1 MLIAGVIALVLGL
14 AICIWTPF
22 ALSSDKSR
30 QEEEKE

>member
-1 MLIAGVIALVLGL
+1 MVVAGLIVLILGL

-30 QEEEKE
+30 QEEKE

>member
-1 MLIAGVIALVLGL
+1 MVVAGLIVLMLGL
-14 AICIWTPF
+14 AVCIWTPF